1 MSQQPPQSPQWQ
13 PTNPPVPPVR
23 QSWFARHKALSV
35 ALGVTL
41 LVVVICCGAGV
52 ATMAGGDST
61 TGTGSETSQAAEGS
75 EETTTEDATGE
86 TTTTEETEPAPAE
99 EATEGQATEDEAEA
113 PAGEMTTEQ
122 ENAVR
127 AAENYL
133 ELMPFSKEGLIEQLS
148 SPAGDDYPQDVA
160 TFAVEHIESDVDWN
174 EQAVKAAESYLD
186 LMSFSRSGLIEQ
198 LTSDAGDGYTREQAE
213 YAADQVGL

>member
-35 ALGVTL
+35 VLGITL
-41 LVVVICCGAGV
+41 LVVVICCGAGL

-75 EETTTEDATGE
+75 EEVATEEPAEE
-86 TTTTEETEPAPAE
+86 TTASEETEPAPAE

>member
-23 QSWFARHKALSV
+23 QSWFARHKVLSV
-35 ALGVTL
+35 VLGITL
-41 LVVVICCGAGV
+41 LVVVICCGAGL

-61 TGTGSETSQAAEGS
+61 TGTSSETSQATEGP
-75 EETTTEDATGE
+75 EETTPEDATVE
-86 TTTTEETEPAPAE
+86 TTATEKTEPAPAE
-99 EATEGQATEDEAEA
+99 EATEDEADE
-113 PAGEMTTEQ
+113 PAEEMTTEQ
-122 ENAVR
+122 ENAIR

-133 ELMPFSKEGLIEQLS
+133 ELMPFSKQGLIEQLS
-148 SPAGDDYPQDVA
+148 SPAGDDYPEDVA
-160 TFAVEHIESDVDWN
+160 RFAVEHIESDVDWN